1 MDLWLVLVTSFEALH
16 ECAANC
22 DRPCIIRQKVSDY
35 FELVQ
40 KVTGELSGRAAF
52 VVESND
58 YTILEVY
65 RSIITRIWFEA
76 DLEHADIDQQLTPSN
91 ALLLEAA
98 RAIARDS
105 FASHPN
111 FMGWI
116 VD

>member
-1 MDLWLVLVTSFEALH
+1 MDLWLVLIASFESLH
-16 ECAANC
+16 ECTAAC
-22 DRPCIIRQKVSDY
+22 QRPCIIRQKVSDY

-40 KVTGELSGRAAF
+40 KVTGELSGRAAY
-52 VVESND
+52 VVESD
-58 YTILEVY
+58 EDTILEIY
-65 RSIITRIWFEA
+65 QNIITRIWIEA

-98 RAIARDS
+98 RAIARQEFS
-105 FASHPN
+105 SHPN